1 MEALEVA
8 LLWQMKEYVLWL
20 KATIVEY
27 IVNHPINKLFTEDE
41 RMLVSSRFM
50 RWWYYDINQEEEGD
64 SASEGEEVRWGDT
77 EKIVA

>member
-41 RMLVSSRFM
+41 DSR
-50 RWWYYDINQEEEGD
+50 DI
-64 SASEGEEVRWGDT
+64 
-77 EKIVA
+77 IL

>member
-1 MEALEVA
+1 MVMEALEVA

-50 RWWYYDINQEEEGD
+50 WWWYQDFIWEEED
-64 SASEGEEVRWGDT
+64 YIASKGEERGVW
-77 EKIVA
+77 